1 MAKLSTA
8 ERKSLPDSVFA
19 GPGRS
24 FPIPDRSHAIAAER
38 LVGRSLK
45 AGNIDAEQAAH
56 IKAAARRKLGK
67 KKNAMRSDDQGG
79 NAMSGY

>member
-1 MAKLSTA
+1 MARLSSA
-8 ERKSLPDSVFA
+8 QRKALPSGSFA

-45 AGNIDAEQAAH
+45 AGNITPAQAAS
-56 IKAAARRKLGK
+56 IKAKAKAKLARAAVGK
-67 KKNAMRSDDQGG
+67 
-79 NAMSGY
+79 